1 MTIIR
6 DWKDCIDNL
15 GSFVIGFSPTEDVL
29 EKSSK
34 LIEKAHAILS
44 QSHKTSIDIPDSE
57 REKIKVLRRN
67 LNSGKW
73 I

>member
-6 DWKDCIDNL
+6 DWKDCIHNL
-15 GSFVIGFSPTEDVL
+15 DLFVTGFSSTEDVL
-29 EKSSK
+29 EKSNK

-57 REKIKVLRRN
+57 REKIKILRRN

>member
-1 MTIIR
+1 M
-6 DWKDCIDNL
+6 
-15 GSFVIGFSPTEDVL
+15 IGFSSTEDVW

-67 LNSGKW
+67 LNSGK
-73 I
+73 

>member
-1 MTIIR
+1 M
-6 DWKDCIDNL
+6 
-15 GSFVIGFSPTEDVL
+15 IGFSPTEDVL

-44 QSHKTSIDIPDSE
+44 QSQKTSIDIPDSE

-67 LNSGKW
+67 LNCGK
-73 I
+73 